1 MWQFRATIA
10 TLSLIQSSGE
20 TLAETDARLDGMKLA
35 PMLAASGTS
44 VPDDASWAFEPKWD
58 GLRTLV
64 RIGPDLD
71 VRIQS
76 REGRGFTRSF
86 PELAGMGHVVG
97 RSAVLDGETIVLDA
111 DHRPSYERLAAR
123 LRSSTP
129 ERAAW
134 RGPATF
140 VAFDLLELD
149 GEPLVE
155 LPWWLR
161 RELLEGLDWR
171 GASAV
176 PTMVCDDGP
185 ALLSATAAL
194 GVEGVVCKRRR
205 ARYVCGRRT
214 TAWVKVK
221 NPGSGWFDVVGWR
234 PVSRSH
240 PAGAVI
246 LADEGRPA
254 GTALPGMPADQR
266 AILHDFVAR
275 HGLREG
281 SIVRVTPAAQVY
293 VEYAERSP
301 RGLVRQAVARR
312 LRAALPG
319 TF

>member
-1 MWQFRATIA
+1 LPGGDATIG
-10 TLSLIQSSGE
+10 S
-20 TLAETDARLDGMKLA
+20 MKLA

-44 VPDDASWAFEPKWD
+44 VPDDTTWAYEPKWD

-64 RIGPDLD
+64 RISPEQG
-71 VRIQS
+71 VRIRS
-76 REGRGFTRSF
+76 RQGRGFTRSF
-86 PELAGMGHVVG
+86 PELAGMGHLLG
-97 RSAVLDGETIVLDA
+97 RQMVLDGETIVMDA
-111 DHRPSYERLAAR
+111 EHRPSYERLSAR

-129 ERAAW
+129 DRAAW
-134 RGPATF
+134 KAPATF

-171 GASAV
+171 GTSAV

-185 ALLSATAAL
+185 ALLAATAAL

-214 TAWVKVK
+214 NAWVKVK

-234 PVSRSH
+234 PVSRSY
-240 PAGAVI
+240 PAGALI
-246 LADEGRPA
+246 LGDEGRPA
-254 GTALPGMPADQR
+254 GTALPGLRDDQR
-266 AILHDFVAR
+266 QILHHFIAR
-275 HGLREG
+275 HGVREG
-281 SIVRVTPAAQVY
+281 SIVRVTPAAQVH

-312 LRAALPG
+312 LRATLPG
-319 TF
+319 AL

>member
-1 MWQFRATIA
+1 MPAW
-10 TLSLIQSSGE
+10 LSRKVVGRQLGNE
-20 TLAETDARLDGMKLA
+20 DVRLDAMKLA

-58 GLRTLV
+58 GLRTIV
-64 RIGPDLD
+64 RIGSDLD
-71 VRIQS
+71 VRIHS
-76 REGRGFTRSF
+76 RQGRGFTRAF
-86 PELAGMGHVVG
+86 PELAGMGHVLG
-97 RSAVLDGETIVLDA
+97 RSAVLDGEAIVMDP
-111 DHRPSYERLAAR
+111 DHRPSYDRLSAR
-123 LRSSTP
+123 LRSSNP

-134 RGPATF
+134 RTPATF

-149 GEPLVE
+149 GESLVE

-185 ALLSATAAL
+185 ALLAATAAL

-214 TAWVKVK
+214 NAWVKVK

-234 PVSRSH
+234 PVSRTH

-254 GTALPGMPADQR
+254 GTALPGLPTDQR
-266 AILHDFVAR
+266 TILYEFVAR
-275 HGLREG
+275 HGVREG
-281 SIVRVTPAAQVY
+281 SIVRVAPAAQVH

-301 RGLVRQAVARR
+301 RCLVRQAVARR
-312 LRAALPG
+312 LRATLPG
-319 TF
+319 AF

>member
-1 MWQFRATIA
+1 
-10 TLSLIQSSGE
+10 
-20 TLAETDARLDGMKLA
+20 MKLA

-44 VPDDASWAFEPKWD
+44 IPEDASWAFEPKWD

-71 VRIQS
+71 VRISS
-76 REGRGFTRSF
+76 RQGRGFTRSF
-86 PELAGMGHVVG
+86 PELAGMGHVLG
-97 RSAVLDGETIVLDA
+97 RPAVLDGETVVLNA
-111 DHRPSYERLAAR
+111 DTRPSYDRLSAR
-123 LRSSTP
+123 LRASSP

-134 RGPATF
+134 RAPATF

-149 GEPLVE
+149 GESLVE
-155 LPWWLR
+155 LPWSLR
-161 RELLEGLDWR
+161 RQLLEGLEWR

-176 PTMVCDDGP
+176 PTMVCDDGW

-234 PVSRSH
+234 PVSRSY

-254 GTALPGMPADQR
+254 GTALPGLPTDQR
-266 AILHDFVAR
+266 AVLLDFVER
-275 HGLREG
+275 HGVREG
-281 SIVRVTPAAQVY
+281 NVVRVVPAAQVH

-301 RGLVRQAVARR
+301 RGLVRQAVAGR

-319 TF
+319 VV